1 MYPITA
7 AILAAIVAGVPK
19 GVNTVAK
26 DAYYGLKTW
35 IATKWQEKHQDEKNK
50 LEKAINDVEDDHSEE
65 AYHLVLSKQVANAD
79 IVNDPKA
86 LQFVAA
92 LKQELQKMGAIG
104 AKFDGVTVKQDFTT
118 EEIVAKGAGSTGL
131 EFTNGEIQ
139 GSVHLGKVGATTS
152 PK

>member
-1 MYPITA
+1 MDPITA

-26 DAYYGLKTW
+26 DAYNGLKTLI
-35 IATKWQEKHQDEKNK
+35 IAKWQERHNGEKNK
-50 LEKAINDVEDDHSEE
+50 LEQAIQDVEEDPKDRISHN
-65 AYHLVLSKQVANAD
+65 ALSQRMESIDLA
-79 IVNDPKA
+79 NDPKA
-86 LQFVAA
+86 QELVGRLAA
-92 LKQELQKMGAIG
+92 ELQKMGAIG
-104 AKFDGVTVKQDFTT
+104 AKFDGVTVKQDFSA
-118 EEIVAKGAGSTGL
+118 EEIVAQGAGSTGL